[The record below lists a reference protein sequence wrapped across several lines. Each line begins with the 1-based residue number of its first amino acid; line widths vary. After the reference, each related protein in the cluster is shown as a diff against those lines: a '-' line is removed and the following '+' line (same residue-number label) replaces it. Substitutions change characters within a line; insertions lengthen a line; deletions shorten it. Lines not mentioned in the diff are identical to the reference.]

1 MFVGSKIKH
10 VLNLSVASL
19 TQAFVVIA
27 GSLVVLMAF
36 ASTYGAIRRYA
47 FNSPEPI
54 SYEFSCIFLL
64 ISFVLAVPALEIQ
77 DRFIRCDILIGQ
89 FPKNARDII
98 GGIIS
103 PIAGL
108 AFFGV
113 LTWVSWGDTMY
124 ALQIGQVSQSA
135 WPVPLFP
142 IKLFIP
148 IGYGLLCLILIG
160 RLYQGIV
167 SLKETNNGPK
177 K

>member
-10 VLNLSVASL
+10 VLTTSIEYAS
-19 TQAFVVIA
+19 QAFVVIA

-36 ASTYGAIRRYA
+36 AATYGAIRRYA

-64 ISFVLAVPALEIQ
+64 IGFVLAVPALEIQ
-77 DRFIRCDILIGQ
+77 GRFIRCDILIGL
-89 FPKNARDII
+89 FPKDARDII

-113 LTWVSWGDTMY
+113 VTWVSWGDAWH

-142 IKLFIP
+142 IKLSIP
-148 IGYGLLCLILIG
+148 IGYGLLCLILVG

-167 SLKETNNGPK
+167 SLKETNNKLK